1 MIQRT
6 WGTFTSTDQMISD
19 DKKELLTESCS
30 PEYTQKV
37 TLV

>member
-6 WGTFTSTDQMISD
+6 WGTFTSMDQILSD
-19 DKKELLTESCS
+19 DKKELRTESCS